1 MTLAAQPR
9 EPAAATIAG
18 VSAHEVLDS
27 RGNPTVAT
35 TVVLESGVTATAL
48 VPSGASTGVHEAV
61 ELRDEDRDRYR
72 GKGVLRAVANVRE
85 IIGPALHGADALDQ
99 AAIDAR
105 LCELD
110 GTPNKSRLGANAILG
125 ASLAVAHAAAA
136 ARGVPLYRS
145 LGGDEARTLPA
156 PMLNVLNGGAHAHSN
171 VDFQEFMLVP
181 LGLRTFAEAI
191 RAGSE
196 CFHALQAIL
205 EQRGLSTGQGDEGGF
220 APNLEANETAVT
232 LLLEAVDRAGYTTDE
247 VAIALDPAASEL
259 YRDGRYELRGEG
271 RILDNRQLVD
281 LWDDWTA
288 RYPIVSIEDGMAE
301 DDWEGWQLLTE
312 RLGSRVQLVGD
323 DLFVTNV
330 ERLRLGFER
339 GVANALLVKLNQI
352 GTLTETLDA
361 MALADEHGYASVIS
375 HRSGETVDTT
385 IADLA
390 VATNAGQIKAG
401 APSRGERVAKY
412 NRLLAI
418 EAELGE
424 AATYAGPA
432 AYPCVTARG
441 AAPSASRA
449 VGSH

>member
-1 MTLAAQPR
+1 MTASAACIEDVTAR
-9 EPAAATIAG
+9 E
-18 VSAHEVLDS
+18 ELDS
-27 RGNPTVAT
+27 RGNPTIAAT
-35 TVVLESGVTATAL
+35 VRLGGGVIGTAR

-85 IIGPALHGADALDQ
+85 VIGPALRGADALDQ
-99 AAIDAR
+99 PAIDAR
-105 LCELD
+105 LRELD
-110 GTPNKSRLGANAILG
+110 GSPNKARLGANAILG
-125 ASLAVAHAAAA
+125 VSLAVAHAAAA
-136 ARGVPLYRS
+136 LRNLPLYRS
-145 LGGDEARTLPA
+145 IGGDEARTLPV

-181 LGLRTFAEAI
+181 DGLPTFAEAL

-196 CFHALQAIL
+196 CFHSLQAIL

-220 APNLEANETAVT
+220 APDLEGNEVAVT
-232 LLLEAVDRAGYTTDE
+232 LLLEAVRRAGYTTDE

-259 YRDGRYELRGEG
+259 YRDGRYELSGEG
-271 RILDNRQLVD
+271 RTLDSRQMVD
-281 LWDDWTA
+281 LWEDWCD
-288 RYPIVSIEDGMAE
+288 RYPIVSIEDGIAE
-301 DDWEGWQLLTE
+301 DDWEGWHLLTE

-330 ERLRLGFER
+330 ERLRLGFAR
-339 GVANALLVKLNQI
+339 GAANALLVKLNQI

-361 MALADEHGYASVIS
+361 VALASEHGYASVIS
-375 HRSGETVDTT
+375 HRSGETMDTT

-390 VATNAGQIKAG
+390 VAVNAGQIKAG

-418 EAELGE
+418 EAELGG
-424 AATYAGPA
+424 AAEYAGAA
-432 AYPCVTARG
+432 AYPRQTPRQV
-441 AAPSASRA
+441 APPAGES

>member
-1 MTLAAQPR
+1 MTGS
-9 EPAAATIAG
+9 ATSI
-18 VSAHEVLDS
+18 VEISAHEVLDS
-27 RGNPTVAT
+27 RGNPTVAA
-35 TVVLESGVTATAL
+35 TVRLESGVSATAL

-61 ELRDEDRDRYR
+61 ELRDDDRDRYR

-85 IIGPALHGADALDQ
+85 VIGPALRGADVLDQ
-99 AAIDAR
+99 TAIDAR
-105 LCELD
+105 LRELD

-125 ASLAVAHAAAA
+125 ASLAVAHAAAEA
-136 ARGVPLYRS
+136 KAEPLYRS
-145 LGGDEARTLPA
+145 LGGEQARTLPA
-156 PMLNVLNGGAHAHSN
+156 PMLNVLNGGVHAHSN

-181 LGLRTFAEAI
+181 LGLPTFVEAI
-191 RAGSE
+191 RTGSE
-196 CFHALQAIL
+196 CFHALQSIL

-232 LLLEAVDRAGYTTDE
+232 LLLEAIDRAGYTTDE

-271 RILDNRQLVD
+271 RTLDSRQLVD
-281 LWDDWTA
+281 LWDDWTD

-301 DDWEGWQLLTE
+301 DDWEGWQLLTD
-312 RLGSRVQLVGD
+312 RLGARVQLVGD

-339 GVANALLVKLNQI
+339 GAANALLVKLNQI

-361 MALADEHGYASVIS
+361 MALAAEHGYASVIS
-375 HRSGETVDTT
+375 HRSGETTDTT

-418 EAELGE
+418 EAELGDH
-424 AATYAGPA
+424 ATYAGAA
-432 AYPCVTARG
+432 AYRRLGQRG
-441 AAPSASRA
+441 AAPAGPQA
-449 VGSH
+449 AGAQ

>member
-1 MTLAAQPR
+1 MSA
-9 EPAAATIAG
+9 PAASIAG
-18 VSAHEVLDS
+18 VSAQEVLDS

-35 TVVLESGVTATAL
+35 TVRLESGATATAL

-72 GKGVLRAVANVRE
+72 GKGVRRAVANVRE
-85 IIGPALHGADALDQ
+85 VIGPALRGADALDQ

-105 LCELD
+105 LRELD

-136 ARGVPLYRS
+136 VRGEPLYRS
-145 LGGDEARTLPA
+145 LGGREARTLPA

-181 LGLRTFAEAI
+181 LGLPTFAEAI

-220 APNLEANETAVT
+220 APDLEANEMAVT
-232 LLLEAVDRAGYTTDE
+232 LLLEAVARAGYTTDE

-271 RILDNRQLVD
+271 RTLDSRQLVD

-301 DDWEGWQLLTE
+301 DDWEGWHLLTE

-339 GVANALLVKLNQI
+339 GAANALLVKLNQI

-361 MALADEHGYASVIS
+361 MALARHHGYASVIS

-418 EAELGE
+418 EAELGDR
-424 AATYAGPA
+424 ATYAGPD
-432 AYPCVTARG
+432 AYPRMTARG
-441 AAPSASRA
+441 GTAPLGPQAA
-449 VGSH
+449 GSH